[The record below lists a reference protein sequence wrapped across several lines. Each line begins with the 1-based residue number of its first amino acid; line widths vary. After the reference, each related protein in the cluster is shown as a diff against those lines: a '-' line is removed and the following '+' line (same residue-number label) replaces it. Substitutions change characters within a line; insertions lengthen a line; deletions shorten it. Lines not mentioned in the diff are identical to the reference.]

1 MTVRYHKRRGS
12 LNPDY
17 LCGGPGKRYS
27 EVKCQS
33 IPGDKIDEAISQLL
47 LDAVTPV
54 ALEVALAVQQ
64 ELHARI
70 EEADKLRYQ
79 KVERARYESDLTRR
93 RYMQV
98 DPENRMVADVLEAE
112 WNNKLRVLSQAQ
124 EEYEKRR
131 EADWAHH

>member
-1 MTVRYHKRRGS
+1 M
-12 LNPDY
+12 PF
-17 LCGGPGKRYS
+17 
-27 EVKCQS
+27 
-33 IPGDKIDEAISQLL
+33 
-47 LDAVTPV
+47 TPV